1 MGKAVKQAKKR
12 KSNIFATESV
22 TMTVRRPFVYW
33 AQDERLLFLTIDL
46 KDSSDV
52 SYAITGNSFE
62 FRATG
67 IGAHGR
73 CEYSFQ
79 LSLFADVE
87 LEKAGQGGGSK
98 LLYVLKKTNAMW
110 WPTILNDVL
119 YSDNVIFFTID
130 FDRFEDPDG
139 SDTED
144 DYEMI
149 NMNAR
154 TPEAQMDAITQR
166 ILDEC
171 RTKPKTKTDFI
182 NDVKQFAKKC
192 NYLLI
197 QYLCA
202 YNITLFILHV
212 YLLFTLVFNFFT
224 IGNAYYNSFWQ
235 SNANIIK
242 IVTALQLID
251 VAHALVGY
259 TKGNYRIGL
268 IQVCGRLAFIYII
281 DGCPDVQSSPTT
293 FILIFAYF
301 SIEIFRYPYYAASC
315 LKIEIPLLTWLRYN
329 AWVLLYP
336 VGLLLEGVTMYRSI
350 PYYYQTGK
358 YSIKLPN
365 ATNIGFNFSFTLSIF
380 FLFVFPFGTFSWAL
394 IIIIQKKLY
403 LLPNC

>member
-1 MGKAVKQAKKR
+1 M
-12 KSNIFATESV
+12 
-22 TMTVRRPFVYW
+22 TMTMRRPFVYW

-46 KDSSDV
+46 KDSWDV
-52 SYAITGNSFE
+52 SYVITGNSFE

-67 IGAHGR
+67 VGAHGR

-87 LEKAGQGGGSK
+87 LEKAGQGGGNK

-110 WPTILNDVL
+110 WPTILNDGSR
-119 YSDNVIFFTID
+119 YSWLRID
-130 FDRFEDPDG
+130 FDRFQDPDG

-144 DYEMI
+144 EYEMI

-166 ILDEC
+166 ILNEC
-171 RTKPKTKTDFI
+171 RTKSKTKTDFI
-182 NDVKQFAKKC
+182 NDVKQFARKC
-192 NYLLI
+192 NHLLI

-235 SNANIIK
+235 NNANIIK
-242 IVTALQLID
+242 IATVLQLMD
-251 VAHALVGY
+251 VAHALMGY
-259 TKGNYRIGL
+259 TKGSYRVGL
-268 IQVCGRLAFIYII
+268 IQVCGRLVFIYII
-281 DGCPDVQSSPTT
+281 DGCPDVQTSSTT
-293 FILIFAYF
+293 FILIIAYF
-301 SIEIFRYPYYAASC
+301 SIEIFRYPYYAASS

-329 AWVLLYP
+329 AWILLYP
-336 VGLLLEGVTMYRSI
+336 VGLVLEGVTMYRSI
-350 PYYYQTGK
+350 PYYYETGK

-365 ATNIGFNFSFTLSIF
+365 ATNIGFNFSFALGIF
-380 FLFVFPFGTFSWAL
+380 FLLVFPFVAVYLLKHMWLQRCKKYEGL
-394 IIIIQKKLY
+394 VKKL
-403 LLPNC
+403 